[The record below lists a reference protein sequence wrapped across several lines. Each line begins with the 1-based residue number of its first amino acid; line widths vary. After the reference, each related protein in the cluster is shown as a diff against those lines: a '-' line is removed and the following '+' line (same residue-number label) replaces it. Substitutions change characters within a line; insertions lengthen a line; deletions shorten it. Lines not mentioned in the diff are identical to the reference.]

1 MSLQVDFAYPKLVS
15 TALKDY
21 DSLEIEF
28 LKEEIFISTENFG
41 QLSPNTVL
49 LKAIPPCLN
58 KAEEATILTLSAAA
72 NSTSVA
78 VGGLAAVTIG
88 LNVFFAGSMQLLW
101 GLVNTLQILTH
112 LPLFSV
118 TFPSTT
124 LFLYSIIIDI
134 ANFEIYDSRKL
145 MNHVFKG

>member
-1 MSLQVDFAYPKLVS
+1 MTLQVDFANPKMIS

-28 LKEEIFISTENFG
+28 LKEEIFISTETFG

-49 LKAIPPCLN
+49 LKAIPPFVTE
-58 KAEEATILTLSAAA
+58 AEQATILTLSAAA

-88 LNVFFAGSMQLLW
+88 LNIFFAGSMQLLW

-124 LFLYSIIIDI
+124 LFLYQIIIDV